1 MVPNSVYSSHIFF
14 YTTAQAAP
22 PPPIPPL
29 LHPLHLSCIVYTA
42 LNFLWANNWISL
54 PSAVYYL
61 PVRTINSMIYDL
73 PALATIWPKRCNQ
86 YSCISELYVLKP
98 PLHSENQHL
107 VNHFQWKNVTVCAGG
122 GGEWT
127 TIFPIF
133 AKWSN
138 TQHGSSSENAAN
150 PISGR
155 RNAFSNRLC
164 ISVYTRTQP
173 ARQEKLKWTVG
184 RQMEEGVIE
193 S

>member
-1 MVPNSVYSSHIFF
+1 MVPNSGYSSHIFF
-14 YTTAQAAP
+14 YNTAQAA

-107 VNHFQWKNVTVCAGG
+107 VNHFQWKIWTFISILNLCSHVPVTGG
-122 GGEWT
+122 GGSGPPFSPYSLNDPT
-127 TIFPIF
+127 PSTAAAARMPPIPF
-133 AKWSN
+133 
-138 TQHGSSSENAAN
+138 Q
-150 PISGR
+150 
-155 RNAFSNRLC
+155 
-164 ISVYTRTQP
+164 
-173 ARQEKLKWTVG
+173 
-184 RQMEEGVIE
+184 EEGMLFLIVFV
-193 S
+193 